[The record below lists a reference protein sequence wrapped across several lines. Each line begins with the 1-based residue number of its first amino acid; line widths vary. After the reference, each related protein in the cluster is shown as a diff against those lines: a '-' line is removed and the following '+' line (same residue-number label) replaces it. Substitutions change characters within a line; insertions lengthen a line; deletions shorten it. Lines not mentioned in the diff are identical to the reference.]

1 MHSNNKLLTFIGL
14 FFLASVSLHSFAH
27 IDDNLVDDKP
37 LIECQSCHN
46 EVSPNIEILPFVTQ
60 AIQRELT
67 SFIVLK
73 LFTQNLKNLLIPKH
87 LQKFK
92 FSSF

>member
-27 IDDNLVDDKP
+27 TEDNLVEDKP
-37 LIECQSCHN
+37 LVECQSCHN
-46 EVSPNIEILPFVTQ
+46 EVSPNIEILPYVTQ

-67 SFIVLK
+67 SFIVSKAFYPELK
-73 LFTQNLKNLLIPKH
+73 KSFNSQAPPKV
-87 LQKFK
+87 
-92 FSSF
+92 

>member
-1 MHSNNKLLTFIGL
+1 MHSNNKLLTLIGL

-27 IDDNLVDDKP
+27 IDDNLLDDKP

-46 EVSPNIEILPFVTQ
+46 EVSSNIEVLPYVTQ

-67 SFIVLK
+67 SFIVSKAFYPELNK
-73 LFTQNLKNLLIPKH
+73 PFNSQAPPKI
-87 LQKFK
+87 
-92 FSSF
+92 

>member
-27 IDDNLVDDKP
+27 TEDNLVEDKP
-37 LIECQSCHN
+37 LVECQSCHN
-46 EVSPNIEILPFVTQ
+46 EVSSNIEILPYVTQ

-67 SFIVLK
+67 SFIVSKAFYPELK
-73 LFTQNLKNLLIPKH
+73 KPFNSQAPPKI
-87 LQKFK
+87 
-92 FSSF
+92 

>member
-1 MHSNNKLLTFIGL
+1 MQSNNKLLAFIGL

-27 IDDNLVDDKP
+27 IDDNLIDDRP

-46 EVSPNIEILPFVTQ
+46 EVSSNIEVIPYVTQ

-67 SFIVLK
+67 SFIVSKTFYPELK
-73 LFTQNLKNLLIPKH
+73 KPFNSQAPPKI
-87 LQKFK
+87 
-92 FSSF
+92 

>member
-1 MHSNNKLLTFIGL
+1 MHSNNKLLAFIGL

-27 IDDNLVDDKP
+27 IDDNLLDDKP

-46 EVSPNIEILPFVTQ
+46 EVSSNIEVLPYVTQ

-67 SFIVLK
+67 SFIVSKAFYPELK
-73 LFTQNLKNLLIPKH
+73 KPFYSQAPPKI
-87 LQKFK
+87 
-92 FSSF
+92 

>member
-27 IDDNLVDDKP
+27 IEDNLVDDKP

-46 EVSPNIEILPFVTQ
+46 EVSTNIEILPYVTQ
-60 AIQRELT
+60 AIQRELS
-67 SFIVLK
+67 SFIVSKAFYPELK
-73 LFTQNLKNLLIPKH
+73 KPFNSQAPPKILI
-87 LQKFK
+87 
-92 FSSF
+92 

>member
-14 FFLASVSLHSFAH
+14 FFLASVSLHSLAH
-27 IDDNLVDDKP
+27 IEDNLVDDKP

-46 EVSPNIEILPFVTQ
+46 EVSSNIEILPYVTQ

-67 SFIVLK
+67 SFIVSKAFYPELK
-73 LFTQNLKNLLIPKH
+73 KPFNSQAPPKV
-87 LQKFK
+87 
-92 FSSF
+92 

>member
-27 IDDNLVDDKP
+27 IEDNLVDDKP

-46 EVSPNIEILPFVTQ
+46 EVSFNIEILPYVAQ
-60 AIQRELT
+60 AIQRELS
-67 SFIVLK
+67 SFIVSKAFYPELK
-73 LFTQNLKNLLIPKH
+73 KPFNSQAPPKILI
-87 LQKFK
+87 
-92 FSSF
+92 

>member
-1 MHSNNKLLTFIGL
+1 MKSNNKLLTFIGL

-27 IDDNLVDDKP
+27 IEDNLVDDEP

-46 EVSPNIEILPFVTQ
+46 EVSSNIEILPYVTQ

-67 SFIVLK
+67 SFIVSKAFYPELK
-73 LFTQNLKNLLIPKH
+73 KPFNSQAPPKV
-87 LQKFK
+87 
-92 FSSF
+92 

>member
-27 IDDNLVDDKP
+27 IEDNLVDDKP

-46 EVSPNIEILPFVTQ
+46 EVSTNIEILPYVAQ
-60 AIQRELT
+60 AIQRELS
-67 SFIVLK
+67 SFIVSKAFYSELK
-73 LFTQNLKNLLIPKH
+73 KPFNSQAPPKV
-87 LQKFK
+87 
-92 FSSF
+92 

>member
-1 MHSNNKLLTFIGL
+1 MQSNNKLVAFIGL

-27 IDDNLVDDKP
+27 IDDNLIDDRP

-46 EVSPNIEILPFVTQ
+46 EVSSNIEVIPYVTQ

-67 SFIVLK
+67 SFIVSKTFYPELK
-73 LFTQNLKNLLIPKH
+73 KPFNSQAPPKI
-87 LQKFK
+87 
-92 FSSF
+92 

>member
-27 IDDNLVDDKP
+27 TEDNLVEDKP
-37 LIECQSCHN
+37 LVECQSCHN
-46 EVSPNIEILPFVTQ
+46 EVSPNIEILPYVTQ

-67 SFIVLK
+67 SFIVSKAFYPELK
-73 LFTQNLKNLLIPKH
+73 KPFNSQAPPKV
-87 LQKFK
+87 
-92 FSSF
+92 

>member
-27 IDDNLVDDKP
+27 TEDNLVEDKP

-46 EVSPNIEILPFVTQ
+46 EVSSNIEILPYVTQ

-67 SFIVLK
+67 SFIVSKAFYPELK
-73 LFTQNLKNLLIPKH
+73 KPFNSQAPPKV
-87 LQKFK
+87 
-92 FSSF
+92 

>member
-1 MHSNNKLLTFIGL
+1 MKSNNKLLTFIGL

-27 IDDNLVDDKP
+27 IEDNLVDDEP

-46 EVSPNIEILPFVTQ
+46 EVSSDIEVLPYVTK

-67 SFIVLK
+67 SFIVSKAFYPELK
-73 LFTQNLKNLLIPKH
+73 KPFNSQAPPKI
-87 LQKFK
+87 
-92 FSSF
+92 

>member
-27 IDDNLVDDKP
+27 IEDNLVDDKP

-46 EVSPNIEILPFVTQ
+46 EVSSNIEILPYVTQ

-67 SFIVLK
+67 SFIVSKAFYPELK
-73 LFTQNLKNLLIPKH
+73 KPFNSQAPPKV
-87 LQKFK
+87 
-92 FSSF
+92 